1 MHLRHM
7 SQVHS
12 WCAATTNKI
21 YGCIRVASLG
31 AVARGVP
38 PSGLCELIVVP
49 TISSAC
55 ATNPYRMGTSEH
67 EQTTTNI
74 CAGGGLKMLNTCK
87 RIYYIIIKLYLSLYS
102 RFT

>member
-7 SQVHS
+7 SQMHS

-21 YGCIRVASLG
+21 YGCIRAASLG

-38 PSGLCELIVVP
+38 PSSPYELIVVP

-55 ATNPYRMGTSEH
+55 ATSPMKLGITCACQQRANKHFCKRANAVNK
-67 EQTTTNI
+67 QTTK
-74 CAGGGLKMLNTCK
+74 LLN
-87 RIYYIIIKLYLSLYS
+87 YSLSLYS